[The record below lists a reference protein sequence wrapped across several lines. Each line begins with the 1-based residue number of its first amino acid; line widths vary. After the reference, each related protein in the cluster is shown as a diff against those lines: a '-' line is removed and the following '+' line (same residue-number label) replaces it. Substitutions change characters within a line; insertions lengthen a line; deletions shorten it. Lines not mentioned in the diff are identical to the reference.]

1 MAPSPL
7 LDGPVSVA
15 VTTASPRSSYEVD
28 RFRTG
33 DRSAFLSLYET
44 VFGHRRSPEWFRW
57 KYESNP
63 VVDGIPITVAR
74 HGDDLVGCRSFLP
87 LSVAVGGEHHVA
99 FQPCDTMV
107 HPDHR
112 RRGLFTRMNERAIE
126 RYADGPP
133 AFFFNF
139 PNANSKPGNLSMGWR
154 PVARVPMY
162 YRPQNAT
169 TAMGRW
175 LEAHAATDGGP
186 AVGVTESAVG
196 PSPLASIHRAL
207 DQWLLDC
214 SDDRVDRYDR
224 PESAPLEAVYHRAIP
239 DGVHAVRDEAF
250 YRWRFANPAH
260 EYEVY
265 VATRRG
271 APVAAA
277 VVSPVD
283 DHLRLVDTLP
293 RRSDA
298 EREAI
303 ERAVVAALA
312 DHAGPDSDVGY
323 VAAFGSVLA
332 RPLRYR
338 FYPDLRP
345 PLNSLLRPTSRTL
358 LARDLPSSPGVER
371 RPPTAWTLSWFD
383 LDAV

>member
-1 MAPSPL
+1 MALSTHP
-7 LDGPVSVA
+7 DGALSAA

-28 RFRTG
+28 RFRAG
-33 DRSAFLSLYET
+33 DRPEFLSLYET
-44 VFGHRRSPEWFRW
+44 VFGRRRSPEWFRW

-63 VVDGIPITVAR
+63 VVDGVPIVVAR
-74 HGDDLVGCRSFLP
+74 HGDGVVGCRSFLP
-87 LSVAVGGEHHVA
+87 LSVAVDGEHHVA

-112 RRGLFTRMNERAIE
+112 RRGLFTRMNERSID

-154 PVARVPMY
+154 PVARLPMY

-169 TAMGRW
+169 NAMGSW
-175 LEAHAATDGGP
+175 LEAHTSTDAGLSLGVADTAAD
-186 AVGVTESAVG
+186 S
-196 PSPLASIHRAL
+196 SPLARAHGAV
-207 DQWLLDC
+207 DRWLVGS
-214 SDDRVDRYDR
+214 SDASVDRYDR
-224 PESAPLEAVYHRAIP
+224 PESAPLETVYHRAIP

-250 YRWRFANPAH
+250 YRWRFANPVH

-265 VATRRG
+265 VANRRG
-271 APVAAA
+271 EPVAAA

-293 RRSDA
+293 RRPDVEPA
-298 EREAI
+298 AI

-338 FYPDLRP
+338 FYPDLKP
-345 PLNSLLRPTSRTL
+345 PLRSVLRPTSRTL
-358 LARDLPSSPGVER
+358 LARDLRSSPDVER
-371 RPPTAWTLSWFD
+371 RPPAAWTLSWFD

>member
-1 MAPSPL
+1 MAPSPHR
-7 LDGPVSVA
+7 DGQLSVA
-15 VTTASPRSSYEVD
+15 VTTASTRSSYEID
-28 RFRTG
+28 RFRDG
-33 DRSAFLSLYET
+33 DLSAFLSLYET
-44 VFGHRRSPEWFRW
+44 VFGRRRSPKWFRW

-63 VVDGIPITVAR
+63 VSDQVPIVVAR
-74 HGDDLVGCRSFLP
+74 HGDGLVGCRSFLP
-87 LSVAVGGEHHVA
+87 LSVAVNGEHHVA

-169 TAMGRW
+169 NAMGSW
-175 LEAHAATDGGP
+175 LGAHVATDGGP
-186 AVGVTESAVG
+186 SLGVADSAAG
-196 PSPLASIHRAL
+196 PSPLARAHRAV
-207 DQWLLDC
+207 DQWLVDS
-214 SDDRVDRYDR
+214 SDVSVDRYDR
-224 PESAPLEAVYHRAIP
+224 PESAPLETVYHRAIP

-265 VATRRG
+265 VASRRG
-271 APVAAA
+271 EPVAAA

-293 RRSDA
+293 RRSDV

-323 VAAFGSVLA
+323 VTAFGSVLA

-338 FYPDLRP
+338 FYPDLRS
-345 PLNSLLRPTSRTL
+345 PLRPVLRPTSRTL